1 MLNRPV
7 LCHVERLPGDC
18 RLGVGIRVV
27 QAVILFNKTVHFA
40 AEAGKMN
47 GFIEEYHRLHDAD
60 TDAETAISR
69 QALHTA

>member
-1 MLNRPV
+1 
-7 LCHVERLPGDC
+7 
-18 RLGVGIRVV
+18 
-27 QAVILFNKTVHFA
+27 
-40 AEAGKMN
+40 MN